1 MPSRLPLPQIVW
13 PLSDRGLAP
22 RLMDLATLPF
32 VTGEH
37 PYARQAFLA
46 DVDTLEGLVPDGG
59 HVQRELVQ
67 DSGDRQQIIAG
78 KGWQAHLVLVRR
90 RPEVQVLVTAAEAD
104 LADAVLAEIRAATP
118 PVERTDAQAKLTLWT
133 AGTGGSP
140 VRHRRWVD
148 APRWDAIDRN
158 YPDEVRGPLARLMDL
173 ADGPS
178 GGGRLLLWYGEPGTG
193 KTTAIRA
200 LAHQWQSWA
209 DVHFVLD
216 PEAFFGGP
224 DYLMHVVAEE
234 DAWDPRLAA
243 GTRWKVLVV
252 EDADE
257 LIRADAR
264 QEAGASLGRL
274 LNLTDGILGHGL
286 RVLLLITTNEPMR
299 ALHPAVVRPGR
310 CLADVQFRPFT
321 FREAAEWLG
330 SSPPGT
336 TSGEHLTLAELYRA
350 RGDLET
356 IGTHHDE
363 AGPGHYL

>member
-37 PYARQAFLA
+37 PAARQAFLG
-46 DVDTLEGLVPDGG
+46 DVDTLEGLVPDDGE
-59 HVQRELVQ
+59 VVRELVQ
-67 DSGDRQQIIAG
+67 DNGDRQQIVAG
-78 KGWQAHLVLVRR
+78 DGWQAHLVLVRR
-90 RPEVQVLVTAAEAD
+90 RPEVQVLVTAADAAVAD
-104 LADAVLAEIRAATP
+104 DVLSRIRAAVP
-118 PVERTDAQAKLTLWT
+118 PPRSTDGQAKLTLWT

-148 APRWDAIDRN
+148 APRWGAIDRN
-158 YPDEVRGPLARLMDL
+158 YPDEVRDPLARLMDL
-173 ADGPS
+173 PEGPTT
-178 GGGRLLLWYGEPGTG
+178 GGRLLLWYGEPGTG

-200 LAHQWQSWA
+200 LAHEWRSWA

-224 DYLMHVVAEE
+224 DYLMQVVADD

-310 CLADVQFRPFT
+310 CLADVQFRPFS
-321 FREAAEWLG
+321 FREAAAWLG
-330 SSPPGT
+330 APPINT
-336 TSGEHLTLAELYRA
+336 AASDHLTLAELYRA
-350 RGDLET
+350 RGDVET
-356 IGTHHDE
+356 IGTAPPPE
-363 AGPGHYL
+363 RPGSYL